1 MGIIICDK
9 AGQEYFKSLIPSYLK
24 NANCFILTYDKIKK
38 VISENIEIINIFLN
52 SGEDAYVQ
60 INVYSIIE
68 AKKQ

>member
-38 VISENIEIINIFLN
+38 SNFRK
-52 SGEDAYVQ
+52 Y
-60 INVYSIIE
+60 
-68 AKKQ
+68 